1 MGVVVDLTQRLT
13 VQRRLRGL
21 LRESQSRSIVQTRL
35 SIEAIE
41 IEVRQQE
48 ALVCS
53 RLSNIMQVEEAVA
66 GLELLAE
73 VLAQRRRY
81 LTQLEQEY
89 FTTSLL

>member
-1 MGVVVDLTQRLT
+1 MGVVVDLTERLT

-35 SIEAIE
+35 SIDAIQIE
-41 IEVRQQE
+41 IRQQE
-48 ALVCS
+48 SLICS
-53 RLSNIMQVEEAVA
+53 PMTSLAQVEEAIA

-81 LTQLEQEY
+81 LARLEKEY
-89 FTTSLL
+89 FMTRLL